1 MPHYLNLSE
10 LSTEYISQEIS
21 VRARVHTCRPGGS
34 MCFVVLRDGDFT
46 IQAIANKKEL
56 NGSKVETNVT
66 EVTGGDELNKVA
78 EAIEAVEAIKI
89 VDSSNE
95 NVNHFKNLTKVSL
108 ESVII
113 VEGILVPTAKP
124 VTATFY
130 QNMELKI
137 KRWEMVSEAKPLP
150 FQIDDV
156 NDGGNSHRSDVLQN
170 TRLNNRWMDLRV
182 PVNNNIFKLQSRIC
196 EYFRQ
201 FLLSNNFQEI
211 HSPKLIGT
219 KTEGGSNVFS
229 AKYFGTDAY
238 LAQSPQLYK
247 QMCIN
252 SDMPRVFEVG
262 PVFRAENCTTHR
274 HLCEYT
280 GLDLEME
287 IKHGHDYHY
296 VTNFL
301 WNLLHF
307 IVSSMH
313 LNNAQEIEYIRS
325 KRPFTDL
332 IIPEDPV
339 MIEYT
344 VGVQMLKDAGFEQ
357 DPLQDL
363 STENERE
370 LGKLVKEQLGSDL
383 FILDQF
389 PLNERP
395 FYTMPLE
402 PGSLYSRS
410 YDIIMRGEEI
420 SSGAQRVNDY
430 NLLIERIT
438 SHGIN
443 PQSLSDYVE
452 SFSLG
457 SKPHGGA
464 GFGLERILMLTLD
477 LKNVRNTSL
486 FPRDP
491 KRLFP

>member
-1 MPHYLNLSE
+1 MINYLDLSE
-10 LSTEYISQEIS
+10 LSPEYISKEIS
-21 VRARVHTCRPGGS
+21 VQARVHICRTAGS
-34 MCFVVLRDGDFT
+34 MCFVILRDGIFS
-46 IQAIANKKEL
+46 IQSVATKK
-56 NGSKVETNVT
+56 N
-66 EVTGGDELNKVA
+66 LNKDN
-78 EAIEAVEAIKI
+78 
-89 VDSSNE
+89 DSGINY
-95 NVNHFKNLTKVSL
+95 FKNLTKVTP
-108 ESVII
+108 ESIII
-113 VEGILVPTAKP
+113 VKGIIKATEFEI
-124 VTATFY
+124 TSTFY
-130 QNMELKI
+130 KTMELCI
-137 KRWEMVSEAKPLP
+137 TSWEMVSEAEPLP

-156 NDGGNSHRSDVLQN
+156 NDGGISHRSDVLQN

-182 PVNNNIFKLQSRIC
+182 PVNHIIFKLQSKIC
-196 EYFRQ
+196 QYFRE
-201 FLLSNNFQEI
+201 FLIMNNFTEI

-219 KTEGGSNVFS
+219 KTEGGANVFN

-247 QMCIN
+247 QICIN
-252 SDMPRVFEVG
+252 SDMKRVFEVG

-287 IKHGHDYHY
+287 IKHGYDYHY

-301 WNLLHF
+301 WSLLRF
-307 IVSSMH
+307 ITCE
-313 LNNAQEIEYIRS
+313 LNKNDFNEINYVKS
-325 KRPFTDL
+325 KRQFTDL
-332 IIPEDPV
+332 EIPEVPV
-339 MIEYT
+339 VIEYVT
-344 VGVQMLKDAGFEQ
+344 GVQMLKDAGFEQ

-370 LGKLVKEQLGSDL
+370 LGKLVKEQTGSDL

-389 PLNERP
+389 PLDERP

-402 PGSLYSRS
+402 PNSAYSRS

-420 SSGAQRVNDY
+420 SSGAQRVSDY
-430 NLLIERIT
+430 NTLVKRIE
-438 SHGIN
+438 SHNIN
-443 PQSLSDYVE
+443 PNSLADYVK

-464 GFGLERILMLTLD
+464 GFGLERILMLFLD